1 MTEKELEDLLV
12 RLGRERRDDA
22 MKEYLTLKMQERRN

>member
-1 MTEKELEDLLV
+1 MTEKELEELLE
-12 RLGRERRDDA
+12 RLGRERREDA

>member
-22 MKEYLTLKMQERRN
+22 MKEYLTLKMEERRN

>member
-22 MKEYLTLKMQERRN
+22 MKEYLKLKIQERRN

>member
-12 RLGRERRDDA
+12 RLGRERREDA
-22 MKEYLTLKMQERRN
+22 MREYLKLKMDGRRN